1 MSASPKRLHHLD
13 ALRSFAMLLGI
24 VLHAS
29 LSFIPFPWPVQDSEQ
44 NTSLYLVFYAIHG
57 FRMPLFFLLSGF
69 FTAMLWR
76 KRGVL
81 SLAKHRVK
89 RVLLP
94 LVIGCFT
101 IIPAT
106 NWASEYVAR
115 THKTSAAPIKISE
128 LAPLNRDDI
137 IGQTNPQKLNLLTEA
152 AIRRNDS
159 DSLMLLIEQGAD
171 VNYKSEII
179 KISALHWAA
188 GLGHTEMATILL
200 DQGADI
206 NAGDENGSTAMHWAA
221 LFGRPLVAAL
231 LIERGADLARPN
243 NDGATPFSMS
253 TPEARAVV
261 APLGTMLAGLLEIP
275 FDENNFYADSEA
287 LHELILNSSYTPQP
301 IGYTQTDLLRIPLL
315 HHLWFLWYLF
325 LLVVAF
331 CCTTGAAKY
340 ISGLKRLTPL
350 VVKPFRYL
358 WMLPLVAFCQL
369 QMGPESFGPDTS
381 TALLPN
387 LSILS
392 YYAVFFFFG
401 AAYFLSDDHE
411 ERLGRYFWLT
421 LPAAFCAL
429 LIGIGHLE
437 PGAGSTTSMACWVA
451 AYTCF
456 MSFGL
461 IGLCRKIFS
470 TEKAWVRYVSDAS
483 YWMYLAHLPLVFLA
497 QKYVTEWNALPLAK
511 LAVICIGLAIILLAS
526 YQLLVRH
533 TPIGWLLNGRLK

>member
-106 NWASEYVAR
+106 NWAIGYVAR
-115 THKTSAAPIKISE
+115 AQGTSAAPIKISE

-159 DSLMLLIEQGAD
+159 DSLVLLIEQGAD
-171 VNYKSEII
+171 VNYKSEM
-179 KISALHWAA
+179 KFSALHWVA
-188 GLGHTEMATILL
+188 GFGHAEMATILL

-253 TPEARAVV
+253 APEARAVV

-387 LSILS
+387 LSILI

-429 LIGIGHLE
+429 LVGIGHLE
-437 PGAGSTTSMACWVA
+437 PGAGSTASMAWWVA

-483 YWMYLAHLPLVFLA
+483 YWMYIAHLPLVFLA
-497 QKYVTEWNALPLAK
+497 QKYVTEWDAPAFAK
-511 LAVICIGLAIILLAS
+511 LVVICISLAIILLAS

-533 TPIGWLLNGRLK
+533 APIGWLLNGRRK

>member
-1 MSASPKRLHHLD
+1 MSTSPKRLHHLD

-44 NTSLYLVFYAIHG
+44 NTSLYLVFSAIHG

-81 SLAKHRVK
+81 SLAKHRAK

-106 NWASEYVAR
+106 NWAIEYVSR
-115 THKTSAAPIKISE
+115 THGTSAAPIKISE
-128 LAPLNRDDI
+128 LTPLNRDDI
-137 IGQTNPQKLNLLTEA
+137 IGETDPKNLTLLTEA

-159 DSLMLLIEQGAD
+159 DSLVLLIEQGAD
-171 VNYKSEII
+171 VNYKSEI

-200 DQGADI
+200 DEGADI
-206 NAGDENGSTAMHWAA
+206 NASDENGSTAMHWTA
-221 LFGRPLVAAL
+221 LFGRPQVAAL

-253 TPEARAVV
+253 TPEARASV
-261 APLGTMLAGLLEIP
+261 APLGTMFAGLLSIP
-275 FDENNFYADSEA
+275 FDENTFYADSEA

-301 IGYTQTDLLRIPLL
+301 TSYTQTDLLRLPLL

-331 CCTTGAAKY
+331 CCATGAAKY

-437 PGAGSTTSMACWVA
+437 PGAGSTKLV
-451 AYTCF
+451 
-456 MSFGL
+456 GL
-461 IGLCRKIFS
+461 L
-470 TEKAWVRYVSDAS
+470 T
-483 YWMYLAHLPLVFLA
+483 
-497 QKYVTEWNALPLAK
+497 
-511 LAVICIGLAIILLAS
+511 
-526 YQLLVRH
+526 
-533 TPIGWLLNGRLK
+533 

>member
-106 NWASEYVAR
+106 NWAIEYVTRAPE
-115 THKTSAAPIKISE
+115 TSAAPIKVSE

-137 IGQTNPQKLNLLTEA
+137 IAQTNPQKLNLLIEG

-188 GLGHTEMATILL
+188 GLGHTKMATILL

-231 LIERGADLARPN
+231 LIERGVDLALPN
-243 NDGATPFSMS
+243 NDGATSFSMS
-253 TPEARAVV
+253 APEARPVV
-261 APLGTMLAGLLEIP
+261 APLGTMFAGLLEIP

-287 LHELILNSSYTPQP
+287 LHELILNSNYTPQP
-301 IGYTQTDLLRIPLL
+301 TSYTQTDLLRVPFL

-358 WMLPLVAFCQL
+358 WMLPLVAFYQL

-437 PGAGSTTSMACWVA
+437 PGAGSTASMAWWVA
-451 AYTCF
+451 AYTCL

-470 TEKAWVRYVSDAS
+470 TEKAWVRYISDAS
-483 YWMYLAHLPLVFLA
+483 YWMYIAHLPLVFLA
-497 QKYVTEWNALPLAK
+497 QKYVAEWNALPIAK
-511 LAVICIGLAIILLAS
+511 LAVICIGLAIILLTS

-533 TPIGWLLNGRLK
+533 TPIGWLLNGRRK

>member
-1 MSASPKRLHHLD
+1 MSTSPKRLHHLD

-29 LSFIPFPWPVQDSEQ
+29 LSFMPFPWPVQDSEQ
-44 NTSLYLVFYAIHG
+44 NTSLYLVFSAIHG

-89 RVLLP
+89 RILLP

-106 NWASEYVAR
+106 NWAIEYVSR
-115 THKTSAAPIKISE
+115 THGASTAPIKISE
-128 LAPLNRDDI
+128 LTPLNRDDI
-137 IGQTNPQKLNLLTEA
+137 IGETDPKNLNLLTEA

-159 DSLMLLIEQGAD
+159 DSLTLLIEQGAD
-171 VNYKSEII
+171 VNYKSEI

-188 GLGHTEMATILL
+188 GLGHTEMITILL
-200 DQGADI
+200 DKGADI
-206 NAGDENGSTAMHWAA
+206 NAGDGKDSTAMHWAA
-221 LFGRPLVAAL
+221 LFGRPQVAAL

-243 NDGATPFSMS
+243 SDGATPFSMS
-253 TPEARAVV
+253 TPEARTSV
-261 APLGTMLAGLLEIP
+261 APLGTICAGLLSIP
-275 FDENNFYADSEA
+275 FDESAFYADSKA
-287 LHELILNSSYTPQP
+287 LHELILNSDYTPQP
-301 IGYTQTDLLRIPLL
+301 TSSAQTDLLRIPLL

-325 LLVVAF
+325 LLVIAF

-340 ISGLKRLTPL
+340 MSGLNRLTPL

-358 WMLPLVAFCQL
+358 WMLPLVALCQL
-369 QMGPESFGPDTS
+369 QMGPEIFGPDTS

-387 LSILS
+387 VLILS

-401 AAYFLSDDHE
+401 AAYFLSDDRE

-421 LPAAFCAL
+421 LPAAFGAL
-429 LIGIGHLE
+429 LIGMGHLE
-437 PGAGSTTSMACWVA
+437 PGADNTTSMAWWVA

-470 TEKAWVRYVSDAS
+470 AEKAWVRYISDAS
-483 YWMYLAHLPLVFLA
+483 YWMYIAHLPLVFLA
-497 QKYVTEWNALPLAK
+497 QKYVTEWDAPAFTK
-511 LAVICIGLAIILLAS
+511 LAVICIALAIILLAS

-533 TPIGWLLNGRLK
+533 TPIGWLLNGRRK

>member
-1 MSASPKRLHHLD
+1 
-13 ALRSFAMLLGI
+13 
-24 VLHAS
+24 
-29 LSFIPFPWPVQDSEQ
+29 
-44 NTSLYLVFYAIHG
+44 
-57 FRMPLFFLLSGF
+57 
-69 FTAMLWR
+69 
-76 KRGVL
+76 
-81 SLAKHRVK
+81 
-89 RVLLP
+89 
-94 LVIGCFT
+94 VI
-101 IIPAT
+101 
-106 NWASEYVAR
+106 
-115 THKTSAAPIKISE
+115 
-128 LAPLNRDDI
+128 
-137 IGQTNPQKLNLLTEA
+137 
-152 AIRRNDS
+152 
-159 DSLMLLIEQGAD
+159 LIEQGAD
-171 VNYKSEII
+171 VNYKSEM
-179 KISALHWAA
+179 KFSALHWAA
-188 GLGHTEMATILL
+188 GFGHAEMATILL

-206 NAGDENGSTAMHWAA
+206 NAADANGSTAMHWAA

-253 TPEARAVV
+253 TLEARPVV

-331 CCTTGAAKY
+331 CCATGAAKY

-350 VVKPFRYL
+350 VIKPFRYL

-381 TALLPN
+381 TSLLPN

-437 PGAGSTTSMACWVA
+437 PGAGSTASMAWWVA
-451 AYTCF
+451 AYTCL

-470 TEKAWVRYVSDAS
+470 TEKAWVRYISDAS

-533 TPIGWLLNGRLK
+533 TPIGWLLNGRRK

>member
-44 NTSLYLVFYAIHG
+44 NTSLYLVFSAIHG

-89 RVLLP
+89 RILLP

-106 NWASEYVAR
+106 NWAIEYVSR
-115 THKTSAAPIKISE
+115 THGTSAAPIKISE
-128 LAPLNRDDI
+128 LTPLDRDYI
-137 IGQTNPQKLNLLTEA
+137 IGETDPKNLNLLLEA

-159 DSLMLLIEQGAD
+159 DSLTLLIEQGAD
-171 VNYKSEII
+171 ANHKSEI
-179 KISALHWAA
+179 KISSLHLAA
-188 GLGHTEMATILL
+188 GLGHTEMVTILL
-200 DQGADI
+200 DKGADI
-206 NAGDENGSTAMHWAA
+206 NAGDGNDSTAMHWAA
-221 LFGRPLVAAL
+221 LFGRPQVAAL

-253 TPEARAVV
+253 TPEARASV
-261 APLGTMLAGLLEIP
+261 APLGSMFAGLLSIP
-275 FDENNFYADSEA
+275 FDENTFYADSEA
-287 LHELILNSSYTPQP
+287 LHELILNSGYTPQP
-301 IGYTQTDLLRIPLL
+301 TSYTQTDLLRLPLL

-325 LLVVAF
+325 LLVIAF

-340 ISGLKRLTPL
+340 MSGLKRLTPL

-358 WMLPLVAFCQL
+358 WMLPLVALCQL

-387 LSILS
+387 LPILS

-401 AAYFLSDDHE
+401 AAYFLSDDYE

-429 LIGIGHLE
+429 LIGMGHLE
-437 PGAGSTTSMACWVA
+437 PGAGSAESMACWVA

-497 QKYVTEWNALPLAK
+497 QKYVAGWDAPAIAK
-511 LAVICIGLAIILLAS
+511 LVVICIGLAIILLAS

-533 TPIGWLLNGRLK
+533 TPIGWLLNGRRK

>member
-44 NTSLYLVFYAIHG
+44 NTSLSLVFYAIHG

-81 SLAKHRVK
+81 SLAKHRIK

-106 NWASEYVAR
+106 NWAIEYVAR
-115 THKTSAAPIKISE
+115 THGTSAAPIKIAE

-137 IGQTNPQKLNLLTEA
+137 IAQTNPQKLNLLIEA

-171 VNYKSEII
+171 VNYKSEI

-350 VVKPFRYL
+350 VIKPFRYL

-533 TPIGWLLNGRLK
+533 TPIGWLLNGRRK

>member
-1 MSASPKRLHHLD
+1 MSTSPKRLHHLD

-81 SLAKHRVK
+81 SLVKHRVK

-106 NWASEYVAR
+106 NWAIEYVAR
-115 THKTSAAPIKISE
+115 AQGSSAAPIKIAE

-206 NAGDENGSTAMHWAA
+206 NTGDENGSTAMHWAA

-387 LSILS
+387 LSILI

-429 LIGIGHLE
+429 LVGIGHLE
-437 PGAGSTTSMACWVA
+437 PGAGSTTSMAWWVA

-533 TPIGWLLNGRLK
+533 TPIGWLLNGRRK

>member
-106 NWASEYVAR
+106 NWAIEYVTRAPE
-115 THKTSAAPIKISE
+115 TSAAPIKVSE

-137 IGQTNPQKLNLLTEA
+137 IAQTNPQKLNLLIEG

-188 GLGHTEMATILL
+188 GLGHTKMATILL

-231 LIERGADLARPN
+231 LIERGVDLALPN
-243 NDGATPFSMS
+243 NDGATSFSMS
-253 TPEARAVV
+253 APEARPVV
-261 APLGTMLAGLLEIP
+261 APLGTMFAGLLEIP

-287 LHELILNSSYTPQP
+287 LHELILNSNYTPQP
-301 IGYTQTDLLRIPLL
+301 TSYTQTDLLRVPFL

-387 LSILS
+387 LSILI

-429 LIGIGHLE
+429 LVGIGHLE
-437 PGAGSTTSMACWVA
+437 PGAGSTASMAWWVA
-451 AYTCF
+451 AYTCL

-470 TEKAWVRYVSDAS
+470 TEKAWVRYISDAS
-483 YWMYLAHLPLVFLA
+483 YWMYIAHLPLVFLA
-497 QKYVTEWNALPLAK
+497 QKYVAEWNALPIGK

-533 TPIGWLLNGRLK
+533 TPIGWLLNGRRK